1 MAKILVVDDEAAVRQ
16 LVRIVLEGEGHS
28 VMEAANGTLG
38 LQEVEAFKPELL
50 VLDVMM
56 PGMDGYDVLRELRR
70 RGLKKGMRVLLLTAK
85 SAESD
90 FIAGWKLGVDEY
102 MTKPFDPELLARTA
116 RMTLQMSDGEVIEK
130 RRHEL
135 EKANLFSR
143 IESAFGEGT
152 FD

>member
-1 MAKILVVDDEAAVRQ
+1 MDDEPSVRQ

-28 VMEAANGTLG
+28 VTEAPNGVLGLEEMEA
-38 LQEVEAFKPELL
+38 VKPELL

-85 SAESD
+85 SAEAD

-102 MTKPFDPELLARTA
+102 MTKPFDPEVLARTA
-116 RMTLQMSDGEVIEK
+116 RTTLRLSDEQIIDK
-130 RRHEL
+130 RRREL
-135 EKANLFSR
+135 EKANLLSR
-143 IESAFGEGT
+143 IESAFGEGAL
-152 FD
+152 D

>member
-1 MAKILVVDDEAAVRQ
+1 MAKILVVDDEPAVRQ

-28 VMEAANGTLG
+28 VMEASNGMLG
-38 LQEVEAFKPELL
+38 LDEVEAFKPQLL

-85 SAESD
+85 SAEAD

-102 MTKPFDPELLARTA
+102 MTKPFDPEVLAKTA
-116 RMTLQMSDGEVIEK
+116 RMTLAMSDEQVIEK

-135 EKANLFSR
+135 ERANLLSR
-143 IESAFGEGT
+143 LESAFGEGPL
-152 FD
+152 D